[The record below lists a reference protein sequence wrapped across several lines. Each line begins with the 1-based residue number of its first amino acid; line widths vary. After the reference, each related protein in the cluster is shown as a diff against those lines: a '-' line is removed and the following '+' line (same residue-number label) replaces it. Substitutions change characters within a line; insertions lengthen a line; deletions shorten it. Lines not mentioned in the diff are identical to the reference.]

1 MEGLGD
7 NMGKRIDK
15 DLAFLLRFENVAW
28 YDNGKVRIL
37 DRRIY
42 PTKIEFVQCETY
54 HDVVDAIRNMVT
66 QSAGPYLA
74 ASMGMALAAYE
85 AKDLAKEEF
94 YNFMNQ
100 AAYDLSHA
108 RPTTSVRMVKIV
120 EGAMEVVKENI
131 DERNKMVERLKEY
144 AIDEATT
151 RYENVRTMGNQLAEL
166 IPENGT
172 VMTQC
177 FAETVVGMMLL
188 RLKEMG
194 NTGVKFF
201 CPETR
206 PYLQGARLTASV
218 IEDMGF
224 DVTVITD
231 NMPGYVLK
239 DKKVDLF
246 TSAADMI
253 TMDGYVIN
261 KIGTFQIALLCNYY
275 GIPYFVTGN
284 PNPNHEKVD
293 SVIIEERDPNE
304 ALEFRGIRTTTPGV
318 KGYYPAFDITPPN
331 LCGGVITDKG
341 IFSPFDLQ
349 SYF

>member
-1 MEGLGD
+1 ME
-7 NMGKRIDK
+7 KRIDK

-28 YDNGKVRIL
+28 YDQGKVRIL

-42 PTKIEFVQCETY
+42 PTKIEFIECESY
-54 HDVVDAIRNMVT
+54 HDVVDAIKNMVT
-66 QSAGPYLA
+66 QSGGPYLA
-74 ASMGMALAAYE
+74 ASMGMVLAAYE
-85 AKDLAKEEF
+85 ARNLDNEQF
-94 YNFMNQ
+94 SIFMKQ

-120 EGAMEVVKENI
+120 NGALRVVEKYMDQRTDIIE
-131 DERNKMVERLKEY
+131 KLKDY
-144 AIDEATT
+144 AIDEVTT
-151 RYENVRTMGNQLAEL
+151 RYANVKTIGNQLAEL
-166 IPENGT
+166 IPEDGT

-177 FAETVVGMMLL
+177 FAETVIGMMLL
-188 RLKEMG
+188 RLRQIG
-194 NTGVKFF
+194 NGKVKFI

-218 IEDMGF
+218 INDMGF

-253 TMDGYVIN
+253 TMDGHVIN
-261 KIGTFQIALLCNYY
+261 KVGTFQIALLCNHY

-284 PNPNHEKVD
+284 PNQNHEKVD
-293 SVIIEERDPNE
+293 TVNIEKRNPKEV
-304 ALEFRGIRTTTPGV
+304 LKFRGIETTAVGV
-318 KGYYPAFDITPPN
+318 KGYYPAFDITPPS
-331 LCGGVITDKG
+331 LCSGVITDKG
-341 IFSPFDLQ
+341 IFSSFDLG
-349 SYF
+349 SYFK

>member
-1 MEGLGD
+1 
-7 NMGKRIDK
+7 MGKRIDK

-28 YDNGKVRIL
+28 YDKGKVRIL
-37 DRRIY
+37 DRRVY
-42 PTKIEFVQCETY
+42 PAKVDFVKCKSY
-54 HDVVDAIRNMVT
+54 YDVVDAIKNMVT

-74 ASMGMALAAYE
+74 ASMGMVLAAHE
-85 AKDLAKEEF
+85 ARNLDKEEF
-94 YNFMNQ
+94 YAFMKQ

-108 RPTTSVRMVKIV
+108 RPTTSARMVKIV
-120 EGAMEVVKENI
+120 EGAMKVVEENI
-131 DERNKMVERLKEY
+131 DERINIVEKLKDY

-151 RYENVRTMGNQLAEL
+151 RYANVKTMGNQLAEL

-188 RLKEMG
+188 RLREIG
-194 NTGVKFF
+194 NTGVKFI

-253 TMDGYVIN
+253 TVDGHVIN

-293 SVIIEERDPNE
+293 SVNIEKRDPKE
-304 ALEFRGIRTTTPGV
+304 TLEFMGIKTTAEGV

-341 IFSPFDLQ
+341 IFSPFDLE
-349 SYF
+349 SYFKTNC